1 MTKPNPQLIYHNI
14 KGMAYVI
21 HRDGGPI
28 LKCPDQDIFIS
39 DTVLEHF
46 TPIKMPMLVHN
57 TAYSVCTIL
66 KWFLRCPIAGNF
78 NLLNQNS
85 SVYLGIL
92 KL

>member
-28 LKCPDQDIFIS
+28 PDQDIFIS
-39 DTVLEHF
+39 NTVLEHF
-46 TPIKMPMLVHN
+46 TPVKMPLQVHN

-78 NLLNQNS
+78 NLPNS
-85 SVYLGIL
+85 
-92 KL
+92 